1 MASSQQ
7 VWGRDEGGA
16 AACISEPEKTYPVLK
31 ECAKRGKWLGN
42 PRDRMK
48 KLRLFKVTSRG
59 AYSDKSSKERLTP
72 EFSATEE
79 AGLAT
84 LC

>member
-7 VWGRDEGGA
+7 VWGSDEGGA
-16 AACISEPEKTYPVLK
+16 AACISEHEKNYPVLK
-31 ECAKRGKWLGN
+31 ECAKRGKWMDN

-48 KLRLFKVTSRG
+48 KLRLFQVTSRG
-59 AYSDKSSKERLTP
+59 AYSDKSIKEGLTP
-72 EFSATEE
+72 EFSATEG
-79 AGLAT
+79 AGLVT